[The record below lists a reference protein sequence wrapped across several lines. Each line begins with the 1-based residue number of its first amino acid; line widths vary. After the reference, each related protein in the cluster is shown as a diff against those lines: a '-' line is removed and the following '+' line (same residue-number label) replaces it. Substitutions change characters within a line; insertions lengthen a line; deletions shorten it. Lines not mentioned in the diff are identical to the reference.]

1 MSTPKSPLVRRKR
14 AEVAALSKYRDPGHP
29 ELLTAK
35 RDLRALRLADYV
47 TEVLSQAPPLT
58 PEQRETIIGL
68 LRAGGGSS

>member
-47 TEVLSQAPPLT
+47 TEVLS
-58 PEQRETIIGL
+58 R
-68 LRAGGGSS
+68 RRHH